1 MNFVKHY
8 IYMELEDRHKE
19 LVISWL
25 TDVHKS
31 SDRSKTKVAL
41 ADFCDVTRQDVT
53 NWFRT
58 GRITN
63 TNLAKA
69 AVFYGVE
76 EPDFLSVLTG
86 ELTGQSSAKE
96 NVIPYAVEALEKATP
111 RSKAVLHMFMKL
123 VDSGIELSEDEKNIF
138 MSTIQSVIDR
148 SKVK

>member
-1 MNFVKHY
+1 M
-8 IYMELEDRHKE
+8 
-19 LVISWL
+19 
-25 TDVHKS
+25 
-31 SDRSKTKVAL
+31 
-41 ADFCDVTRQDVT
+41 
-53 NWFRT
+53 
-58 GRITN
+58 
-63 TNLAKA
+63 
-69 AVFYGVE
+69 
-76 EPDFLSVLTG
+76 TG